1 MAHSDP
7 APAPGSGDPGAP
19 RQPGTIRPIELEQ
32 RLRAGEAI
40 QLVDVREDGELE
52 LARLPHPVLHLP
64 LSRAAEWQE
73 SLAERL
79 DRERP
84 VAVLCHAGVRS
95 WHFSCWLSEQHGYP
109 EVWNIQ
115 GGIDGWSREV
125 DGTVPRY

>member
-1 MAHSDP
+1 MAHPQPP
-7 APAPGSGDPGAP
+7 ANPGAGAPGTP
-19 RQPGTIRPIELEQ
+19 REPGTIRPIELEA

-40 QLVDVREDGELE
+40 QLVDVREEGELE
-52 LARLPHPVLHLP
+52 LARLPHAVLHLP
-64 LSRAAEWQE
+64 LSRSADWME
-73 SLAERL
+73 SLAELL

-95 WHFSCWLSEQHGYP
+95 WHFSCWLVEQHGYP

-125 DGTVPRY
+125 DATVPRY